1 MLCNLIPFLDRMR
14 GILFMPLF
22 RRTGAVISLAVL
34 LGAAAL
40 MGLAPPAVSA
50 GSESAKPWEKTCPQQ
65 RFCFEH
71 PARLTPVAGHGADS
85 LAGRLAGDGL
95 TLGYDLGGNAS
106 TYEGYYGATYKKIT
120 VSGRDATLISIG
132 ELLAVNFARVA
143 SGEGLTVS
151 IRRQPGQSPDVSMRI
166 LKSVVVREQ

>member
-1 MLCNLIPFLDRMR
+1 MAPFQ
-14 GILFMPLF
+14 
-22 RRTGAVISLAVL
+22 GAGDVISLAVL

-50 GSESAKPWEKTCPQQ
+50 GSESAKPWVKTCPQQ

-71 PARLTPVAGHGADS
+71 PATLTPVAGHSADS
-85 LAGRLAGDGL
+85 LAGRLTGDGL
-95 TLGYDLGGNAS
+95 SLGYDLGANAS
-106 TYEGYYGATYKKIT
+106 TYKGYDGATYKKMT

-151 IRRQPGQSPDVSMRI
+151 IRRQPGQSLNVSMRI
-166 LKSVVVREQ
+166 LKSVVVRGQ

>member
-1 MLCNLIPFLDRMR
+1 MLHNWTLFRDRM
-14 GILFMPLF
+14 GGVAF
-22 RRTGAVISLAVL
+22 RQRLQRTRTIVCFAAL
-34 LGAAAL
+34 LGAAVW
-40 MGLAPPAVSA
+40 MGLMVPAASA
-50 GSESAKPWEKTCPQQ
+50 GSWKQTCPQQ

-71 PARLTPVAGHGADS
+71 PSAMMPVAGQGADS

-106 TYEGYYGATYKKIT
+106 TYEGYDGATYKKIT

-166 LKSVVVREQ
+166 LKSIVVREP